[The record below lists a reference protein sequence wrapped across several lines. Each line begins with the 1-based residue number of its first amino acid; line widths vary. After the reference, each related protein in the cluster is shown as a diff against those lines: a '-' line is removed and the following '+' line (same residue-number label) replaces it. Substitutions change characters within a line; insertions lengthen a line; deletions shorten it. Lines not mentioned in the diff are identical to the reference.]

1 MKMTYNAQVTFYFL
15 KHIYFSYHHNILYFS
30 CVYPVIPAPY
40 HRKDV
45 HTNYYGYA
53 LDSIG
58 DLNGDTVNDVVV
70 GAYTEWVGSYMC
82 GTAYI
87 VFLQVDGTVLSNQRL
102 SHQGGGGFTGSLA
115 SSGGFGVSTS
125 HLGDINGDGLPDVA
139 IGQHRDDDGGDLDSG
154 TVHVVFLQADGT
166 ALSQQPI
173 SDTLGDFT
181 GELDAYDYFGISCGL
196 AGDVNADGTN
206 DLVVG
211 AYKDDSNYLQDSGAV
226 YLIFLS
232 PTGTSLSHQK
242 ISVWHGGFTG
252 VLDAADNFGRASSVL
267 SDSSGSLLIG
277 APNDDDGTS
286 NSGAVY
292 VTFLN
297 ERGLVSSHQKISNLH
312 GGFTAELADSAGF
325 GVSTRTLSDLDGDG
339 NEDLIVGA
347 SGSKTVYIIF
357 MKENGLCLFHQTI
370 NDANNVFTTALTSS
384 AFGVAA
390 SSLADINGD
399 GKLDLAV
406 GTSTS
411 TMFILLTGDE
421 WCTPT
426 QVAHSDHANASSIYG
441 VLGTTVTTACDA
453 SYTGGGDTTCGDANA
468 FDAVT
473 CTGLTANECVSAQV
487 ANSDYAGLGSISGV
501 VGDTFTVTCDTGF
514 AGGGAVTCGADF
526 FFNTVACKGT
536 YRHFRCMCSCVY
548 GLVCLSACVCAV
560 NFRVLVCLCAVLFY
574 GGV

>member
-1 MKMTYNAQVTFYFL
+1 MV
-15 KHIYFSYHHNILYFS
+15 
-30 CVYPVIPAPY
+30 APY

-211 AYKDDSNYLQDSGAV
+211 AYGDDDGLSSSHFITDAGAV

-242 ISVWHGGFTG
+242 ISSFVGGFTG
-252 VLDAADNFGRASSVL
+252 VLDTGDGFGR
-267 SDSSGSLLIG
+267 
-277 APNDDDGTS
+277 
-286 NSGAVY
+286 SGASVNGLLNLSY
-292 VTFLN
+292 TDSEQLAVGSYFDPDGGDGAGALFIIFLN
-297 ERGLVSSHQKISNLH
+297 NIGECESHQKISATHGNL
-312 GGFTAELADSAGF
+312 TALLDEDDHF
-325 GVSTRTLSDLDGDG
+325 GISVSPLGDLNKDGIA
-339 NEDLIVGA
+339 DLIVGA
-347 SGSKTVYIIF
+347 TGSGSSSYGAVYLL
-357 MKENGLCLFHQTI
+357 MLRENGFVLMHEQISTH
-370 NDANNVFTTALTSS
+370 ANVFTVGLTSAS
-384 AFGVAA
+384 FAAGVTNFVD
-390 SSLADINGD
+390 LNGD
-399 GKLDLAV
+399 GMLDIGV
-406 GTSTS
+406 GDSTS
-411 TMFILLTGDE
+411 QFYVLLTG
-421 WCTPT
+421 
-426 QVAHSDHANASSIYG
+426 
-441 VLGTTVTTACDA
+441 
-453 SYTGGGDTTCGDANA
+453 
-468 FDAVT
+468 
-473 CTGLTANECVSAQV
+473 
-487 ANSDYAGLGSISGV
+487 
-501 VGDTFTVTCDTGF
+501 TF
-514 AGGGAVTCGADF
+514 
-526 FFNTVACKGT
+526 
-536 YRHFRCMCSCVY
+536 
-548 GLVCLSACVCAV
+548 
-560 NFRVLVCLCAVLFY
+560 
-574 GGV
+574 